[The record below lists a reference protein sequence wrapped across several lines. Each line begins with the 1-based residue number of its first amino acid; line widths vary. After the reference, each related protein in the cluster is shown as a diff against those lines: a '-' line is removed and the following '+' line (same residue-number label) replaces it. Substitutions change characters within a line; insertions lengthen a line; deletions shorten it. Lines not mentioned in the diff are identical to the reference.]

1 MNSVKLNS
9 IYKRYKNVVAVDN
22 VSINIKKGEVFGII
36 GANGAGKTTLMEIM
50 MGLRKADKGS
60 VEILGYSMDKDKYK
74 IKQKMGVLLQE
85 AALYPKIKVKEAIE
99 LFSSYYESSI
109 DTELLIKKMQIGP
122 YLNRKFKKLSGGW
135 KQRILLTIALVNDPD
150 IVFLDEPTTG
160 LDPEARKLVWD
171 SISDFKSLGKTIVL
185 TTHYM
190 EEIDKY
196 CDRVMILKKGK
207 VVEIGSPSYL
217 KKSVGIENAS
227 LEDVYLKYIANG
239 EKYEK

>member
-1 MNSVKLNS
+1 
-9 IYKRYKNVVAVDN
+9 
-22 VSINIKKGEVFGII
+22 
-36 GANGAGKTTLMEIM
+36 
-50 MGLRKADKGS
+50 
-60 VEILGYSMDKDKYK
+60 
-74 IKQKMGVLLQE
+74 
-85 AALYPKIKVKEAIE
+85 
-99 LFSSYYESSI
+99 
-109 DTELLIKKMQIGP
+109 MQIGP